1 METVQTLRGQI
12 IAVPVKEKL
21 QSKFD
26 SFKGALK
33 NAGLLKSSEPG
44 YGQMAADAS
53 GTTYDADGQAVIKEQ
68 HTYEDDT
75 CRGRC
80 MYYAC
85 CRCSKRYY
93 TACLSSLGFLI
104 TFGIRCNM
112 SWAMLSMIARHNQT
126 LHEQAMSRA
135 HHLQLRHGADG
146 VDHVVDLVGIIN
158 VTTKPDFYWTAKE
171 RGLVDGSFFFGYLV
185 TQIPG
190 GVIAS
195 KFAANKVFGV
205 AVGGSALI
213 NLFIPWSCKAHYILV
228 MILRTMQGLVEG
240 TSYPACHG
248 IWRFWAPPLE
258 RSRLATI
265 AFCGSYAGAVFG
277 LSLSGL
283 LAQNLGWQSPFYFYG
298 ISGMFWFV
306 WWWRVTYERPAIH
319 PTITEAERVYIETSI
334 GDNPNVLEHKIPI
347 PWRQFFVSLPVWAII
362 VANFARSWSFYLLI
376 MKTPKYFKEVFG
388 YNMAEIVQ
396 DLVLPIQ
403 VHGACVAGMLG
414 LIICTT
420 ALTVVI
426 YESWSHYLFL
436 IDGLYFQNE
445 CFLGY
450 LSVTGFL
457 SALPHLVMA
466 IIVPL
471 GGQLADRLRKN
482 TLSTTTVRKL
492 FNCGGFGMEAVFLL
506 GVGCSKTTTSALACL
521 VLAVGFSGFAISG
534 YNVNHLDIAP
544 RYASILMGLSNGVGT
559 ISGMICPLTAELL
572 TQGGRKEGWTI
583 VFVIASMVHFTGV
596 IFYAIFASGEKQP
609 WAEVPDEALSNWQP
623 PTDLPPDG
631 EKGFAT
637 HFPAQHINRP
647 LEREDYNTYDQ
658 KDGMREYG
666 YDQSPDART
675 YTPQNAD
682 PYHQGY

>member
-21 QSKFD
+21 QNKFN

-126 LHEQAMSRA
+126 LHEQAMNHA
-135 HHLQLRHGADG
+135 HHHELRHGAGG

-158 VTTKPDFYWTAKE
+158 VTTKPDFYWNAKE

-347 PWRQFFVSLPVWAII
+347 PWRQFFLSLPVWAII

-388 YNMAEIVQ
+388 YNMAE
-396 DLVLPIQ
+396 
-403 VHGACVAGMLG
+403 
-414 LIICTT
+414 
-420 ALTVVI
+420 
-426 YESWSHYLFL
+426 
-436 IDGLYFQNE
+436 
-445 CFLGY
+445 
-450 LSVTGFL
+450 TGFL

-596 IFYAIFASGEKQP
+596 IFYAIFASGEKQS

-637 HFPAQHINRP
+637 HPAQHINRP

-658 KDGMREYG
+658 KDGIREYG
-666 YDQSPDART
+666 YDQSPEART
-675 YTPQNAD
+675 YTPQNTD